1 MHCSLVIWQ
10 LKNYS
15 DKGNL
20 SMVTET
26 ENVVRNVNQFV
37 NELGKRKLKL
47 ISKFWPELRLDL
59 SYTCKN

>member
-1 MHCSLVIWQ
+1 
-10 LKNYS
+10 
-15 DKGNL
+15 
-20 SMVTET
+20 MVTET